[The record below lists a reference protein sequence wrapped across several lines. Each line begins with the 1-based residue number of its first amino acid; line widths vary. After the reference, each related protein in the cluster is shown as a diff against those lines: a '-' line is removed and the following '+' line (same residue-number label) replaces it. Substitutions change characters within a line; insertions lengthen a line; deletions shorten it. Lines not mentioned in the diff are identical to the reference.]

1 MKNPLTKSSFF
12 KSEIDPKGV
21 DFDALKNEFRKNIK
35 SNLLNVSFF
44 AKSDET
50 ALACEK
56 KLGSN
61 SIRIYNFFSF
71 QDALKTGFLS
81 YADIIVLADDF
92 YESSHIDFHKLVQV
106 RLKRKVE
113 LISWDKID
121 FDKLIDSISTSIEN
135 IKKSQTS
142 HFFASRLVRCERKKV
157 FSSDRFEDISKSK
170 MDETYLENLL
180 HKELS
185 SIPSNQPEALLKRG
199 IEIIK
204 EFKK

>member
-1 MKNPLTKSSFF
+1 MRKKT
-12 KSEIDPKGV
+12 G
-21 DFDALKNEFRKNIK
+21 LKFY
-35 SNLLNVSFF
+35 SNLQL
-44 AKSDET
+44 
-50 ALACEK
+50 
-56 KLGSN
+56 
-61 SIRIYNFFSF
+61 FSF

-157 FSSDRFEDISKSK
+157 FLQIVLRISPKIRW
-170 MDETYLENLL
+170 MR
-180 HKELS
+180 H
-185 SIPSNQPEALLKRG
+185 I
-199 IEIIK
+199 
-204 EFKK
+204 

>member
-157 FSSDRFEDISKSK
+157 FSSDRFEDISKTK